1 MTTEQSK
8 QLQEI
13 YDKFI
18 IPSGMFTKELTGM
31 DMSVELS
38 NTIIDST
45 KYKTIHI
52 ITDLGHEALP
62 ITNNCYIVQ
71 LLDQT
76 RIQQE

>member
-13 YDKFI
+13 YDKFN

-38 NTIIDST
+38 NTIIDYT
-45 KYKTIHI
+45 KLQNYSYYNRFRSRSFTYNK
-52 ITDLGHEALP
+52 
-62 ITNNCYIVQ
+62 
-71 LLDQT
+71 
-76 RIQQE
+76 